1 MKQRQPWL
9 SQPMDLRGIRSSKRV
24 GVSPMRQCP
33 AMIGRAQG
41 WHPLRPLQSPLSGRR
56 DHVSDRALG
65 NRARL
70 PLAVF
75 GDVGADCGSG
85 RR

>member
-9 SQPMDLRGIRSSKRV
+9 FQPMDLRGIRSPKRAV
-24 GVSPMRQCP
+24 VSPMCQCS
-33 AMIGRAQG
+33 AVDGRAQG
-41 WHPLRPLQSPLSGRR
+41 WHPLRQLRSPLSGHR
-56 DHVSDRALG
+56 DDISDRTLG

-75 GDVGADCGSG
+75 DDVSADCGSG

>member
-1 MKQRQPWL
+1 
-9 SQPMDLRGIRSSKRV
+9 
-24 GVSPMRQCP
+24 MRQCL
-33 AMIGRAQG
+33 AVDGRAQG
-41 WHPLRPLQSPLSGRR
+41 RHPLRPLQSPLSGRR